1 MFHHHLTKKL
11 FLQFGICIVIV
22 TVVGILINNL
32 TINLTRT
39 GIGFDFNWLLKP
51 ASFALAEHPLP
62 YSSSDSYAWALFIGW
77 LNSIKVIVSSLIL
90 ATVLGTVIGFTRTG
104 KNSLLA
110 LISASYITIIRQTPL
125 LLQLMFWYFVGFL
138 GLKDKIFIPIK
149 DIFKISNQGIE
160 FSGLT
165 LSSEFSALLFGL
177 GIFTSA
183 YIAEVIRGGILS
195 VPRGQWEAFRS
206 LGLSETKGLVSIIIP
221 QALPAIIP
229 GLTSQY
235 LNLAKNSTLAIA
247 VGYSDIY
254 AINDT
259 IINQTGRAIECF
271 IILLISFLFLNLL
284 ISNSMEILNRI
295 IIKSRKYY

>member
-1 MFHHHLTKKL
+1 MRRSRRI
-11 FLQFGICIVIV
+11 FLQSGICILVIC
-22 TVVGILINNL
+22 VGGIFLNNL
-32 TINLTRT
+32 TINLIRT
-39 GIGFDFNWLLKP
+39 GLGINFDWLFKP
-51 ASFALAEHPLP
+51 ASFALAEYSLP

-77 LNSIKVIVSSLIL
+77 LNSLKVIVSSLLL
-90 ATVLGTVIGFTRTG
+90 ATLLGILVGFARTG
-104 KNSLLA
+104 KNSLLG
-110 LISASYITIIRQTPL
+110 LFSAGYITIIRQTPL

-138 GLKDKIFIPIK
+138 GLKDNVLIQIK
-149 DIFKISNQGIE
+149 DIFIISNQGIQL
-160 FSGLT
+160 SGFN
-165 LSSEFSALLFGL
+165 LSSEFSALLLGL
-177 GIFTSA
+177 SIFTSA

-195 VPRGQWEAFRS
+195 VPKGQWEAYRS
-206 LGLSETKGLVSIIIP
+206 LGLSERKGLISIIIP

-271 IILLISFLFLNLL
+271 LILLTSFLLLNLL
-284 ISNSMEILNRI
+284 ISNSMEIINRI
-295 IIKSRKYY
+295 IINSRKHN

>member
-1 MFHHHLTKKL
+1 MKRSRKIL
-11 FLQFGICIVIV
+11 LQLGVCIIV
-22 TVVGILINNL
+22 FSLVGILINNL
-32 TINLTRT
+32 IINLIRT
-39 GIGFDFNWLLKP
+39 GLGFDFLWLFKP

-62 YSSSDSYAWALFIGW
+62 YSSSDSYAWALFMGW
-77 LNSIKVIVSSLIL
+77 LNSLKVIVSSLLL
-90 ATVLGTVIGFTRTG
+90 ATSLGTIIGFARTG
-104 KNSLLA
+104 NNPLLG
-110 LISASYITIIRQTPL
+110 LISAGFITIIRQTPL

-138 GLKDKIFIPIK
+138 GLKDNMFIHIK
-149 DIFKISNQGIE
+149 NIFKISNQGIE
-160 FSGLT
+160 LLGLT
-165 LSSEFSALLFGL
+165 FSSEFLALLLGL
-177 GIFTSA
+177 SIYASA

-195 VPRGQWEAFRS
+195 VSRGQWEAFRS
-206 LGLSETKGLVSIIIP
+206 LGISEKKGLFTIIIP

-271 IILLISFLFLNLL
+271 LILLTSFLFLNLL
-284 ISNSMEILNRI
+284 ISNSMEIINRI
-295 IIKSRKYY
+295 VINSKKYN

>member
-1 MFHHHLTKKL
+1 MKINQKVL
-11 FLQFGICIVIV
+11 FQLGATIIFFGLI
-22 TVVGILINNL
+22 GILINNL
-32 TINLTRT
+32 TINLIRT
-39 GIGFDFNWLLKP
+39 GLGFNFSWLFKP

-62 YSSSDSYAWALFIGW
+62 YTSSDSYAWALFIGW
-77 LNSIKVIVSSLIL
+77 LNSLKVIVSSLLL
-90 ATVLGTVIGFTRTG
+90 ATLLGILVGFARTG
-104 KNSLLA
+104 KNSLLG
-110 LISASYITIIRQTPL
+110 LISAGYITIIRQTPL

-138 GLKDKIFIPIK
+138 GLKDNVLIQIK
-149 DIFKISNQGIE
+149 DIFIISNEGIE
-160 FSGLT
+160 LSGFN
-165 LSSEFSALLFGL
+165 LSSEFSALLLGL
-177 GIFTSA
+177 SIFASA

-195 VPRGQWEAFRS
+195 VPRGQWEAYRS
-206 LGLSETKGLVSIIIP
+206 LGLSESKGLISIIIP

-271 IILLISFLFLNLL
+271 LILLTSFLLLNLL
-284 ISNSMEILNRI
+284 ISNSMEIINRI
-295 IIKSRKYY
+295 IINSRKHN